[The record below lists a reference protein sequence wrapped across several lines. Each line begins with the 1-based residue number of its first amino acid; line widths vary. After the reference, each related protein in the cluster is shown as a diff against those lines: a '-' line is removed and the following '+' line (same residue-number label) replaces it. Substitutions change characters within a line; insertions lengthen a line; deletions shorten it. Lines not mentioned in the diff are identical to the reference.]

1 MQKKGEGLC
10 NYMEGY
16 QDMFD
21 LDAKNNNNE
30 YRTNEDLEDLA
41 ELISEMKTLETHL
54 TTVMNKVD
62 AFERELIHVLVNKGG
77 KIIEQEKHER

>member
-1 MQKKGEGLC
+1 
-10 NYMEGY
+10 MEGY

-30 YRTNEDLEDLA
+30 YRTDEDLA

-77 KIIEQEKHER
+77 KIIEQEKH